1 MPGKKRMAAQ
11 TVKLT
16 GLEDAKLPTISK
28 RMKLGLSADEMI
40 MLKNY
45 FLSLGRDP
53 TDIEVHAMA
62 QAWSEH
68 CCYKSSKF
76 YLKKYL
82 SGLKQDYVVLAM
94 EDDAGVVEF
103 NSEHVYVL
111 KMESH
116 NHPSAIEPYGGAATG
131 VGGIIRDVLCMGA
144 QPVALL
150 DSLFFGDLKS
160 GHGEGQLDQRFVFN
174 RAVAGI
180 RDYGNRMGIPTVAG
194 SLAFDRSYS
203 GNPLINA
210 GCIGIARKKD
220 IVRSRV
226 TQSGDLLV
234 VAGGKTGR
242 DGIHGVNFASRSV
255 SGKRE
260 EDIGS
265 VQLGNPVTE
274 EALTHAV
281 LEATEAGIL
290 DGMKDLGGGGLSSA
304 VGELCYAGG
313 LSAVV
318 YLDQVP
324 LKEEDMHP
332 WEIWVSESQ
341 ERMLMA
347 VSDKNLSRLDAIL
360 ESWGLDHAVIAR
372 VKEGSNLKIEF
383 HGETVLDLD
392 LAFMTSGPVYCRNY
406 TLPEKNGFTRIQPKE
421 PPDLNSFA
429 LEMLSDFNIC
439 SREPVTRT
447 YDFTVRG
454 STIVG
459 PLTGSIDAETHSD
472 AAVIKP
478 LEDSYMGLVLTSDS
492 RPIMVAGDPY
502 RGTLNTLSEAYR
514 NILVSGGVPHS
525 IVDSMNFG
533 NPEDPAQLGKFV
545 ESLRAIRDFCQK
557 FSLPVVSGNVSL
569 YNQNKEG
576 NIKPT
581 PVIFMTGIIDDVRK
595 AIPSYFT
602 GAGNSVYLLGNEDGD
617 LSGSCLLHHLGY
629 EDNSAPFVD
638 LDELSSI
645 RKSME
650 TLIAHDLV
658 LAAHDISDG
667 GLLNALSEMTF
678 GRSIGV
684 SVDISETGGGRA
696 INKLFA
702 EGGNRI
708 LVEVPHDKE
717 RIIENLVTATIR
729 KLGTTG
735 GNQIL
740 VENMDVDLI
749 DIRVGDAKKAWSNG
763 LSAFI

>member
-1 MPGKKRMAAQ
+1 MPKGKRKAAL
-11 TVKLT
+11 TIKLISIEDS
-16 GLEDAKLPTISK
+16 GLPRISS
-28 RMKLGLSADEMI
+28 RMKLGLSLDEMI

-53 TDIEVHAMA
+53 TDIEIHAMA

-82 SGLKQDYVVLAM
+82 SGLRQDYVILAM
-94 EDDAGVVEF
+94 EDDAGVVQFDDE
-103 NSEHVYVL
+103 NVYVL

-160 GHGEGQLDQRFVFN
+160 GHREGRLDQRFIFN

-194 SLAFDRSYS
+194 SLGFDASYAA
-203 GNPLINA
+203 NPLINA
-210 GCIGIARKKD
+210 GCIGIAKRKE

-226 TQSGDLLV
+226 TKPGDLLV

-255 SGKRE
+255 TGKRE

-290 DGMKDLGGGGLSSA
+290 DGMKDLGGGGLSSS

-313 LSAVV
+313 LSAVIL
-318 YLDQVP
+318 LDRVP
-324 LKEEDMHP
+324 LKEEDMRP

-347 VSDKNLSRLDAIL
+347 VSKENLQTLDSIM
-360 ESWGLDHAVIAR
+360 ESWGLDHAVIGHTR
-372 VKEGSNLKIEF
+372 EGSNLKIEF

-406 TLPEKNGFTRIQPKE
+406 VLPEKREFSRIQPKE
-421 PPDLNSFA
+421 PSDLNAFA
-429 LEMLSDFNIC
+429 IEMLADFNVC
-439 SREPVTRT
+439 SREPVVRT

-454 STIVG
+454 STVVG
-459 PLTGSIDAETHSD
+459 PLTGLIDAETHSD
-472 AAVIKP
+472 AAIIKP
-478 LEDSYMGLVLTSDS
+478 LEQSYRGLVLTSDS

-514 NILVSGGVPHS
+514 NILVSGGTPHS
-525 IVDSMNFG
+525 VVDSMNFG
-533 NPEDPAQLGKFV
+533 NPEEPEQLGKFV

-569 YNQNKEG
+569 YNENAAG

-581 PVIFMTGIIDDVRK
+581 PVIFMTGIIADIRSR
-595 AIPSYFT
+595 IPSYFT
-602 GAGNSVYLLGNEDGD
+602 GEGNSIYLLGNDDGD

-629 EDNSAPFVD
+629 GESGAPFVD
-638 LDELSSI
+638 LDELAGI
-645 RKSME
+645 RRSMDALLE
-650 TLIAHDLV
+650 NKIV
-658 LAAHDISDG
+658 LAAHDVSDG
-667 GLLNALSEMTF
+667 GLFSALAEMTF
-678 GRSIGV
+678 GKSIGA
-684 SVDISETGGGRA
+684 SVDLSETGGGRP
-696 INKLFA
+696 INKLFG
-702 EGGNRI
+702 ESGNRI
-708 LVEVPHDKE
+708 
-717 RIIENLVTATIR
+717 IIEVSPDVEERLSSLVSTTLRNI
-729 KLGTTG
+729 GTTG
-735 GNQIL
+735 GQRIL
-740 VENMDVDLI
+740 IENANVNIIDVGVEGA
-749 DIRVGDAKKAWSNG
+749 RKAWSDG
-763 LSAFI
+763 LSAMI

>member
-1 MPGKKRMAAQ
+1 MPGRTRKAAHI
-11 TVKLT
+11 VSLI
-16 GLEDAKLPTISK
+16 GLEDSRLPAVSK

-82 SGLKQDYVVLAM
+82 SGLRQEYVILAM

-103 NSEHVYVL
+103 DAEHVYVL

-210 GCIGIARKKD
+210 GCIGIARRKD

-226 TQSGDLLV
+226 TQAGDLLV

-260 EDIGS
+260 DDIGS

-313 LSAVV
+313 LSAVIS
-318 YLDQVP
+318 LDRVP
-324 LKEEDMHP
+324 LKEEDMQP

-347 VSDKNLSRLDAIL
+347 ISEKNLPLLDEIL
-360 ESWGLDHAVIAR
+360 ETWGLDHAVIAR
-372 VKEGSNLKIEF
+372 VKEGSNLRIEF

-406 TLPEKNGFTRIQPKE
+406 TLPEKKEFTRIQPKE
-421 PPDLNSFA
+421 PADLNSLA
-429 LEMLSDFNIC
+429 LEMLADFNIC

-478 LEDSYMGLVLTSDS
+478 LEDSFRGLVLTSDS

-514 NILVSGGVPHS
+514 NILVSGGFPHS
-525 IVDSMNFG
+525 VVDSMNYG
-533 NPEDPAQLGKFV
+533 NPEDPKQLGKFV

-569 YNQNKEG
+569 YNQNRDQ

-581 PVIFMTGIIDDVRK
+581 PVIFMTGIIDDVRET
-595 AIPSYFT
+595 IPSFFT
-602 GAGNSVYLLGNEDGD
+602 GEGNSIYLLGNEDGD

-629 EDNSAPFVD
+629 EETGAPFVD
-638 LDELSSI
+638 LEELSGL
-645 RKSME
+645 RKSMDA
-650 TLIAHDLV
+650 LITNNII

-667 GLLNALSEMTF
+667 GLFVALAEMAF

-684 SVDISETGGGRA
+684 SVDISETNGGRPL
-696 INKLFA
+696 NKLFA

-708 LVEVPHDKE
+708 LIEVAPEKE
-717 RIIENLVTATIR
+717 KMLNSLVTTTIK
-729 KLGTTG
+729 KLGTTIG
-735 GNQIL
+735 DRIMI
-740 VENMDVDLI
+740 ENVNMNLI
-749 DIRVGDAKKAWSNG
+749 DIKVEDAKKSWSEG
-763 LSAFI
+763 LSRMI

>member
-1 MPGKKRMAAQ
+1 MPGRTRKAAHI
-11 TVKLT
+11 VSLI
-16 GLEDAKLPTISK
+16 GLEDSRLPAVSK

-53 TDIEVHAMA
+53 KDIEVHAMA

-68 CCYKSSKF
+68 CCYKSSKL

-82 SGLKQDYVVLAM
+82 SGLRQEYVILAM

-103 NSEHVYVL
+103 DAEHVYVL

-210 GCIGIARKKD
+210 GCIGIARRKD

-226 TQSGDLLV
+226 TQAGDLLV

-260 EDIGS
+260 DDIGS

-313 LSAVV
+313 LSAVIS
-318 YLDQVP
+318 LDRVP
-324 LKEEDMHP
+324 LKEEDMQP

-347 VSDKNLSRLDAIL
+347 ISEKNLPLLDEIL
-360 ESWGLDHAVIAR
+360 ETWGLDHAVIAR
-372 VKEGSNLKIEF
+372 VKEGSNLRIEF

-406 TLPEKNGFTRIQPKE
+406 TLPEKKEFTRIQPKE
-421 PPDLNSFA
+421 PADLNSLA
-429 LEMLSDFNIC
+429 LEMLADFNIC

-478 LEDSYMGLVLTSDS
+478 LEDSFRGLVLTSDS
-492 RPIMVAGDPY
+492 RPMMVAGDPY
-502 RGTLNTLSEAYR
+502 RGMLNTLSEAYR
-514 NILVSGGVPHS
+514 NILVSGGFPHS
-525 IVDSMNFG
+525 VVDSMNYG
-533 NPEDPAQLGKFV
+533 NPEDPKQLGKFV

-569 YNQNKEG
+569 YNQNRDQ

-581 PVIFMTGIIDDVRK
+581 PVIFMTGIIDDVRET
-595 AIPSYFT
+595 IPSFFT
-602 GAGNSVYLLGNEDGD
+602 GEGNSIYLLGNEDGD

-629 EDNSAPFVD
+629 EETGAPFVD
-638 LDELSSI
+638 LEELSVL
-645 RKSME
+645 RKSMDA
-650 TLIAHDLV
+650 LITNNIM

-667 GLLNALSEMTF
+667 GLFVALAEMAF

-684 SVDISETGGGRA
+684 SVDISETNGGRPL
-696 INKLFA
+696 NKLFA

-708 LVEVPHDKE
+708 LIEVAPEKE
-717 RIIENLVTATIR
+717 KMLNSLVTTTIK
-729 KLGTTG
+729 KLGTTIG
-735 GNQIL
+735 DRIMI
-740 VENMDVDLI
+740 ENVNMNLI
-749 DIRVGDAKKAWSNG
+749 DIKVEDAKKSWSEG
-763 LSAFI
+763 LSRMI

>member
-1 MPGKKRMAAQ
+1 MPGRTRKAAHI
-11 TVKLT
+11 VSLI
-16 GLEDAKLPTISK
+16 GLEDSRLPAVSK

-53 TDIEVHAMA
+53 KDIEVHAMA

-82 SGLKQDYVVLAM
+82 SGLRQEYVILAM

-103 NSEHVYVL
+103 DAEHVYVL

-210 GCIGIARKKD
+210 GCIGIARRKD

-226 TQSGDLLV
+226 TQAGDLLV

-260 EDIGS
+260 DDIGS

-318 YLDQVP
+318 SLDRVP
-324 LKEEDMHP
+324 LKEVDMQP

-347 VSDKNLSRLDAIL
+347 ISEKNLPLLDEIL
-360 ESWGLDHAVIAR
+360 ETWGLDHAVIAR
-372 VKEGSNLKIEF
+372 VKEGSNLRIEF

-406 TLPEKNGFTRIQPKE
+406 TLPEKKEFTRIQPKE
-421 PPDLNSFA
+421 PADLNSLA
-429 LEMLSDFNIC
+429 LEMLADFNIC

-478 LEDSYMGLVLTSDS
+478 LEDSFRGLVLTSDS

-514 NILVSGGVPHS
+514 NILVSGGFPHS
-525 IVDSMNFG
+525 VVDSMNYG
-533 NPEDPAQLGKFV
+533 NPEDPKQLGKFV

-569 YNQNKEG
+569 YNQNRDQ

-581 PVIFMTGIIDDVRK
+581 PVIFMTGIIDDVRET
-595 AIPSYFT
+595 IPSFFT
-602 GAGNSVYLLGNEDGD
+602 GEGNSIYLLGNEDGD

-629 EDNSAPFVD
+629 EETGAPFVD
-638 LDELSSI
+638 LEELSGL
-645 RKSME
+645 RKNMDA
-650 TLIAHDLV
+650 LISNNII

-667 GLLNALSEMTF
+667 GLFVALAEMAF

-684 SVDISETGGGRA
+684 SVDISETNGGRPL
-696 INKLFA
+696 NKLFA

-708 LVEVPHDKE
+708 LIEVAPEKE
-717 RIIENLVTATIR
+717 KMLNSIVTTTIK
-729 KLGTTG
+729 KLGTTIG
-735 GNQIL
+735 DRIMI
-740 VENMDVDLI
+740 ENVNMNLI
-749 DIRVGDAKKAWSNG
+749 DIKVEDAKKAWAEG
-763 LSAFI
+763 LSRMI

>member
-1 MPGKKRMAAQ
+1 MPGRKRKAAQ
-11 TVKLT
+11 IVKLI
-16 GLEDAKLPTISK
+16 GLDDSRLPAISK

-53 TDIEVHAMA
+53 RDIEVHAMA

-82 SGLKQDYVVLAM
+82 SGLRQEYVILAM

-103 NSEHVYVL
+103 DSDHVYVL

-210 GCIGIARKKD
+210 GCIGVARRKD

-260 EDIGS
+260 DDIGS

-281 LEATEAGIL
+281 LEAMEAGIL

-318 YLDQVP
+318 FLDRVP
-324 LKEEDMHP
+324 LKEEDMQP

-347 VSDKNLSRLDAIL
+347 ISEKNLPLLDAIL
-360 ESWGLDHAVIAR
+360 ETWGLDHAVIAR
-372 VKEGSNLKIEF
+372 VKEGSNLVIEF

-392 LAFMTSGPVYCRNY
+392 LAFMTSGPIYCRNY
-406 TLPEKNGFTRIQPKE
+406 TLPEKKEFTRTQPKE
-421 PPDLNSFA
+421 PADLNSLA
-429 LEMLSDFNIC
+429 LEMLADFNIC

-472 AAVIKP
+472 AAVVKP
-478 LEDSYMGLVLTSDS
+478 LEDSFRGLVLTSDS

-514 NILVSGGVPHS
+514 NILVTGGFPHS
-525 IVDSMNFG
+525 VVDSMNFG
-533 NPEDPAQLGKFV
+533 NPEDPGQLGKFV

-569 YNQNKEG
+569 YNQNRDQ

-602 GAGNSVYLLGNEDGD
+602 GEGNSIYLIGNEDGD

-629 EDNSAPFVD
+629 ENTSAPFVD
-638 LDELSSI
+638 LDELSSL
-645 RKSME
+645 RKSMDA
-650 TLIAHDLV
+650 LISNDV
-658 LAAHDISDG
+658 ILAAHDISDG
-667 GLLNALSEMTF
+667 GLFVALAEMAF
-678 GRSIGV
+678 GRSIGA
-684 SVDISETGGGRA
+684 SVDISETNGGRP

-702 EGGNRI
+702 ESGNRVLI
-708 LVEVPHDKE
+708 EVAPEKE
-717 RIIENLVTATIR
+717 KLLSSLVTATI
-729 KLGTTG
+729 KKIGTTLG
-735 GNQIL
+735 DRI
-740 VENMDVDLI
+740 VIENVNMNLI
-749 DIRVGDAKKAWSNG
+749 DVKVEDAKRAWSEG
-763 LSAFI
+763 LSKMI

>member
-1 MPGKKRMAAQ
+1 MPVRTRKAAHI
-11 TVKLT
+11 VSLI
-16 GLEDAKLPTISK
+16 GLEDSRLPAVSK

-53 TDIEVHAMA
+53 KDIEVHAMA

-68 CCYKSSKF
+68 CCYKSSKL

-82 SGLKQDYVVLAM
+82 SGLRQEYVILAM

-103 NSEHVYVL
+103 DAEHVYVL

-210 GCIGIARKKD
+210 GCIGIARRKD

-226 TQSGDLLV
+226 TQAGDLLV

-260 EDIGS
+260 DDIGS

-313 LSAVV
+313 LSAVIS
-318 YLDQVP
+318 LDRVP
-324 LKEEDMHP
+324 LKEEDMQP

-347 VSDKNLSRLDAIL
+347 ISEKNLPLLDEIL
-360 ESWGLDHAVIAR
+360 ETWGLDHAVIAR
-372 VKEGSNLKIEF
+372 VKEGSNLRIEF

-406 TLPEKNGFTRIQPKE
+406 TLPEKKEFTRIQPKE
-421 PPDLNSFA
+421 PADLNSLA
-429 LEMLSDFNIC
+429 LEMLADFNIC

-478 LEDSYMGLVLTSDS
+478 LEDSFRGLVLTSDS

-514 NILVSGGVPHS
+514 NILVSGGFPHS
-525 IVDSMNFG
+525 VVDSMNYG
-533 NPEDPAQLGKFV
+533 NPEDPKQLGKFV

-569 YNQNKEG
+569 YNQNRDQ

-581 PVIFMTGIIDDVRK
+581 PVIFMTGIIDDVRET
-595 AIPSYFT
+595 IPSFFT
-602 GAGNSVYLLGNEDGD
+602 GEGNSIYLLGNEDGD

-629 EDNSAPFVD
+629 EETGAPFVD
-638 LDELSSI
+638 LEELSGL
-645 RKSME
+645 RKNMDA
-650 TLIAHDLV
+650 LISNNII

-667 GLLNALSEMTF
+667 GLFVALAEMAF

-684 SVDISETGGGRA
+684 SVDISETNGGRPL
-696 INKLFA
+696 NKLFA

-708 LVEVPHDKE
+708 LIEVAPEKE
-717 RIIENLVTATIR
+717 KMLNSIVTTTIK
-729 KLGTTG
+729 KLGTTIG
-735 GNQIL
+735 DRIMI
-740 VENMDVDLI
+740 ENVNMNLI
-749 DIRVGDAKKAWSNG
+749 DIKVEDAKKSWSEG
-763 LSAFI
+763 LSRMI

>member
-1 MPGKKRMAAQ
+1 MPGRKKKAAQ

-16 GLEDAKLPTISK
+16 GLDDSKLSTISK
-28 RMKLGLSADEMI
+28 RMKLGLSPGEMI

-53 TDIEVHAMA
+53 TDIEVQAMA

-103 NSEHVYVL
+103 DHDHVYVL

-160 GHGEGQLDQRFVFN
+160 GHREGQLDQRFVFN

-194 SLAFDRSYS
+194 SLAFDRSFT

-210 GCIGIARKKD
+210 GCIGIARKND

-324 LKEEDMHP
+324 LKEEDMQP
-332 WEIWVSESQ
+332 WQIWVSESQ

-347 VSDKNLSRLDAIL
+347 VSDKNLPRLDAIL

-383 HGETVLDLD
+383 NGETVLDLD

-406 TLPEKNGFTRIQPKE
+406 ILPEKKGFARIQPKE
-421 PPDLNSFA
+421 PSDLNTLA
-429 LEMLSDFNIC
+429 LEMLADFNTC

-454 STIVG
+454 TTLVG
-459 PLTGSIDAETHSD
+459 PLAGSIDAETHSD
-472 AAVIKP
+472 SAVIKP
-478 LEDSYMGLVLTSDS
+478 VEDSYKGLVLSSDS

-502 RGTLNTLSEAYR
+502 RGTLNTMSEAYR
-514 NILVSGGVPHS
+514 NILVTGGVPHS
-525 IVDSMNFG
+525 VVDSMNFG
-533 NPEDPAQLGKFV
+533 NPEEPAQLGKFI

-569 YNQNKEG
+569 YNQSKED

-595 AIPSYFT
+595 AIPSFFT
-602 GAGNSVYLLGNEDGD
+602 GAENSVYLMGNDDGD
-617 LSGSCLLHHLGY
+617 LSGSCLLHHMGY
-629 EDNSAPFVD
+629 EDTGAPFVD
-638 LDELSSI
+638 LDELSGI
-645 RKSME
+645 RKSLE
-650 TLIAHDLV
+650 LLISHEII

-667 GLLNALSEMTF
+667 GLFIALSEMSF

-684 SVDISETGGGRA
+684 SVDISEAARGRP

-708 LVEVPHDKE
+708 LIEVPVDKE
-717 RIIENLVTATIR
+717 KMLESLVSVTIR
-729 KLGTTG
+729 KVGTTG
-735 GNQIL
+735 GDRIV
-740 VENMDVDLI
+740 VENMDVNLI
-749 DIRVGDAKKAWSNG
+749 SIKVEEAKKAWANG
-763 LSAFI
+763 LSAMI

>member
-1 MPGKKRMAAQ
+1 MPGRTRKAAHI
-11 TVKLT
+11 VRLI
-16 GLEDAKLPTISK
+16 GLEDSRLPAVSK

-53 TDIEVHAMA
+53 KDIEVHAMA

-68 CCYKSSKF
+68 CCYKSSKL

-82 SGLKQDYVVLAM
+82 SGLRQEYVILAM

-103 NSEHVYVL
+103 DAEHVYVL

-210 GCIGIARKKD
+210 GCIGIARRKD

-226 TQSGDLLV
+226 TQAGDLLV

-260 EDIGS
+260 DDIGS

-313 LSAVV
+313 LSAVIS
-318 YLDQVP
+318 LDRVP
-324 LKEEDMHP
+324 LKEEDMQP

-347 VSDKNLSRLDAIL
+347 ISEKNLPLLDEIL
-360 ESWGLDHAVIAR
+360 ETWGLDHAVIAR
-372 VKEGSNLKIEF
+372 VKEGSNLRIEF

-406 TLPEKNGFTRIQPKE
+406 TLPEKKEFTRIQPKE
-421 PPDLNSFA
+421 PADLNSLA
-429 LEMLSDFNIC
+429 LEMLADFNIC

-454 STIVG
+454 STIAG

-478 LEDSYMGLVLTSDS
+478 LEDSFRGLVLTSDS

-514 NILVSGGVPHS
+514 NILVSGGFPHS
-525 IVDSMNFG
+525 VVDSMNYG
-533 NPEDPAQLGKFV
+533 NPEDPKQLGKFV

-569 YNQNKEG
+569 YNQNRDQ

-595 AIPSYFT
+595 TIPSFFT
-602 GAGNSVYLLGNEDGD
+602 GEGNSIYLLGNEDGD

-629 EDNSAPFVD
+629 EETGAPFVD
-638 LDELSSI
+638 LEELSGL
-645 RKSME
+645 RKNMDA
-650 TLIAHDLV
+650 LISNNNI

-667 GLLNALSEMTF
+667 GLFVALAEMAF

-684 SVDISETGGGRA
+684 SVDISETNGGRPL
-696 INKLFA
+696 NKLFA

-708 LVEVPHDKE
+708 LIEVATEKE
-717 RIIENLVTATIR
+717 KMLNSLVTTTIK
-729 KLGTTG
+729 KLGTTIG
-735 GNQIL
+735 DRIMI
-740 VENMDVDLI
+740 ENVNMNLI
-749 DIRVGDAKKAWSNG
+749 DIKVEDAKKSWSEG
-763 LSAFI
+763 LSRMI

>member
-1 MPGKKRMAAQ
+1 MPGRTRKAAHI
-11 TVKLT
+11 VRLI
-16 GLEDAKLPTISK
+16 GLEDSRLPAVSK

-82 SGLKQDYVVLAM
+82 SGLRQEYVILAM

-103 NSEHVYVL
+103 DAEHVYVL

-210 GCIGIARKKD
+210 GCIGIARRKD

-226 TQSGDLLV
+226 TQAGDLLI

-260 EDIGS
+260 DDIGS

-318 YLDQVP
+318 SLDKVP
-324 LKEEDMHP
+324 LKEVDMQP

-347 VSDKNLSRLDAIL
+347 ISEKNLPLLDAIL
-360 ESWGLDHAVIAR
+360 ENWGLDHAVIAR
-372 VKEGSNLKIEF
+372 VKEGSNLRIEF

-406 TLPEKNGFTRIQPKE
+406 TLPEKKEFTRIQPKE
-421 PPDLNSFA
+421 PADLNSLA
-429 LEMLSDFNIC
+429 LEMLADFNIC

-478 LEDSYMGLVLTSDS
+478 LEDSFRGLVLTSDS

-514 NILVSGGVPHS
+514 NILVSGGFPHS
-525 IVDSMNFG
+525 VVDSMNYG
-533 NPEDPAQLGKFV
+533 NPEDPKQLGKYV

-569 YNQNKEG
+569 YNQNVDQ

-581 PVIFMTGIIDDVRK
+581 PVIFMTGIINDVRK
-595 AIPSYFT
+595 TIPSFFT
-602 GAGNSVYLLGNEDGD
+602 GDGNSIYLLGNEDGD

-629 EDNSAPFVD
+629 EDTSAPFVD
-638 LDELSSI
+638 LDELSSL
-645 RKSME
+645 RKSMDA
-650 TLIAHDLV
+650 LISNNNI

-667 GLLNALSEMTF
+667 GLFVALAEMAF

-684 SVDISETGGGRA
+684 SVDISETNGGRPL
-696 INKLFA
+696 NKLFA

-708 LVEVPHDKE
+708 LIEVAPEKE
-717 RIIENLVTATIR
+717 KMLNSLVTTTIK
-729 KLGTTG
+729 KLGTTKG
-735 GNQIL
+735 DRIMIENVNMNL
-740 VENMDVDLI
+740 V
-749 DIRVGDAKKAWSNG
+749 DIKVEDAKKAWAEG
-763 LSAFI
+763 LSRMI